1 MEDGELQREIQVPI
15 VYIDDDG
22 YIIMNCKSWDR
33 VTCIE
38 RERETVCICILLAVL
53 TMRFNRL
60 MM

>member
-22 YIIMNCKSWDR
+22 YIMMNYKGWDR

-38 RERETVCICILLAVL
+38 R
-53 TMRFNRL
+53 
-60 MM
+60 